1 MSDQNNFRRK
11 KMPTNECRAESEG
24 MAKRKL
30 VWEIMRAELRRPK
43 RGKGSKAK
51 VLVIEGE
58 TGFGSYW
65 VECLK
70 KVISKKFWK
79 IYR

>member
-43 RGKGSKAK
+43 RGKGSKN
-51 VLVIEGE
+51 LVSGDR
-58 TGFGSYW
+58 G
-65 VECLK
+65 
-70 KVISKKFWK
+70 
-79 IYR
+79 